1 MTHVKTLHNV
11 LTRIPMVLEEK
22 FVTDDYIY
30 IDVVYKRNIDN
41 YSGLEDEY
49 LLTISSPWKKY
60 TTSYKIFVPLLS
72 SGTLNNPEFN
82 KMINQIEPAIQKD
95 YNNYKEELNNEEM

>member
-1 MTHVKTLHNV
+1 MRHVKNLHTA
-11 LTRIPMVLEEK
+11 LTWIPMVLEER
-22 FVTDDYIY
+22 FITDDYIY
-30 IDVVYKRNIDN
+30 IDVIYKRNIDN

-60 TTSYKIFVPLLS
+60 TTTYKIYVPLLS

-95 YNNYKEELNNEEM
+95 YELYKED